1 MFCLFQ
7 SRYLPMRPEV
17 LNGSGG
23 LTQGDDGGASAR
35 QRRSQP
41 AALSGIGAAFDRC
54 GHYLNFILFNKWT
67 VVTGVGRNQILGNQ
81 IGETTLICREGK
93 SNDPSSGYTILFR
106 SSQQLPHIHLVHCF
120 QNHRDTRNTRKPS
133 GVLR

>member
-1 MFCLFQ
+1 MFYISSENNARFLAKIGVIIVSSFLQPNLFMFCLFQ

-54 GHYLNFILFNKWT
+54 GH
-67 VVTGVGRNQILGNQ
+67 
-81 IGETTLICREGK
+81 
-93 SNDPSSGYTILFR
+93 
-106 SSQQLPHIHLVHCF
+106 
-120 QNHRDTRNTRKPS
+120 
-133 GVLR
+133 